1 MIPSLASIHNGLRL
15 CLVQY
20 RNFLLLNDKEVARR
34 CARFAEI
41 LQNCVVRQVFV
52 RMCSIVI
59 LAYPLTLPIQTLLSV
74 ATTRSVF
81 WRTT

>member
-1 MIPSLASIHNGLRL
+1 MCMIPSLASIHNGLRL

-20 RNFLLLNDKEVARR
+20 RKFLLLNDKEVARG

-41 LQNCVVRQVFV
+41 LQNCVLRKDYG

-59 LAYPLTLPIQTLLSV
+59 LA
-74 ATTRSVF
+74 
-81 WRTT
+81 